1 METGTGAAA
10 VLGQIKCPPVISLL
24 LWEYSSP
31 KKNISLENECMAH
44 FFFAFQSQE
53 AFLRRGL

>member
-1 METGTGAAA
+1 METSTGAVA
-10 VLGQIKCPPVISLL
+10 VLGQIKCLPMISLL
-24 LWEYSSP
+24 LWEYSFP